1 MAFDIARYARTAA
14 PVQWTDLDLESSRSS
29 PLSSAALRCLRYM
42 CDIESYTVCYLR
54 DLLVTPSHTDP
65 DITTFLTMW
74 GYEEYWHGE
83 VLADVLQAH
92 DIPTGNDHQ
101 REVRTRNGWRS
112 RVSPI
117 QQSILANAIGD
128 DFVATHMAWGAINEW
143 ATFAGYHRLAEL
155 EGNTVLSELLNR
167 IARQETRHI
176 AFYASQA
183 HERLATSPRARKIT
197 RFVLKNFWN
206 PVGASVM
213 PQGDTR
219 HLLTYL
225 MGGRDGHGHALR
237 IDTHVDSL
245 PGLGG
250 LHLVERALAKRGIP
264 G

>member
-1 MAFDIARYARTAA
+1 
-14 PVQWTDLDLESSRSS
+14 
-29 PLSSAALRCLRYM
+29 
-42 CDIESYTVCYLR
+42 
-54 DLLVTPSHTDP
+54 
-65 DITTFLTMW
+65 
-74 GYEEYWHGE
+74 
-83 VLADVLQAH
+83 
-92 DIPTGNDHQ
+92 
-101 REVRTRNGWRS
+101 
-112 RVSPI
+112 
-117 QQSILANAIGD
+117 
-128 DFVATHMAWGAINEW
+128 MAWGAINEW